1 MPELSSSTYSATD
14 ASNTSASPNGAPEG
28 MNPSGVNDTIRALIG
43 STKRFWQRIQTGGG
57 TFGGGTD
64 AYTITYTPALAAYVS
79 GERYSFVANG
89 DTTGTATLN
98 INSLGAKTI
107 KKVTSGG
114 KVALAA
120 GDIKNTQPVTV
131 EYDGTDMIL
140 VTPVAN
146 VSAGTVTSVASGT
159 GLSGGPITS
168 SGTLALDVNGLT
180 TKTTPVAGADFAAI
194 YDVAG
199 AAAKKTLVEKLGR
212 VVQRVYD
219 EERTYS
225 SNSGYTF
232 IPADDTKPTISEG
245 VEILSASIT
254 PTSASNRIRVRAVVP
269 FGPNAGIS
277 MVCSIHRGSGDAL
290 ATTWQYSAGG
300 QYVMTCVAEVEEASP
315 GTSSVTY
322 SVRIGGKAAATAFEI
337 GADGSIGAR
346 RLGGALCASLV
357 VEEIVP

>member
-14 ASNTSASPNGAPEG
+14 ASNTSASPDGAPEG
-28 MNPSGVNDTIRALIG
+28 MAPSGVNNTIRALIG

-57 TFGGGTD
+57 SFGGSTD

-79 GERYSFVANG
+79 GERYSFVANA
-89 DTTGTATLN
+89 DNTGTATLN

-107 KKVTSGG
+107 RKVTSSG

-131 EYDGTDMIL
+131 EYDGTDMVM

-146 VSAGTVTSVASGT
+146 TSAVTSITAST
-159 GLSGGPITS
+159 GLSGGTITS
-168 SGTLALDVNGLT
+168 TGTIALDINSLT
-180 TKTTPVAGADFAAI
+180 TKTTPVPGADFAAI

-219 EERTYS
+219 EERVYS
-225 SNSGYTF
+225 SNSGYTNY
-232 IPADDTKPTISEG
+232 ANSDAKPTTSQG
-245 VEILSASIT
+245 VEIMSASIT
-254 PTSASNRIRVRAVVP
+254 PTSASNRIRVRAVIP
-269 FGPNAGIS
+269 FGPNAALS
-277 MVCSIHRGSGDAL
+277 MIGNIHRDSNDAL
-290 ATTWQYSAGG
+290 ATTWQYVTGG
-300 QYVMTCVAEVEEASP
+300 GYFGTLAIECEEASP
-315 GTSSVTY
+315 GTSAVTY
-322 SVRIGGKAAATAFEI
+322 SVRVGARGAATTFEI
-337 GADGSIGAR
+337 GADGAVGAR
-346 RLGGALCASLV
+346 RHGGALCASLI